1 LIYEGPQVLV
11 VVISHGARAAAGM
24 EERLTLGSLVIV
36 RISTSVVAYF
46 FLAVLSFSHF
56 II

>member
-1 LIYEGPQVLV
+1 LIYDGPQVLV